1 VVVANQ
7 PRLSPIAGLIIGIT
21 TVAGFAGASAIAFL
35 QRWPLRMDAHLWVL
49 VGVVAAMQLYG
60 WARPI
65 VLYRGNQS
73 QGYQHDEGYFVVLAL
88 VIPPILTI
96 GVFALAV
103 TLGQIVR
110 RRPLIKSIFNL
121 GEVMLAVSVAL
132 AVSRAISV
140 PEQSLSQG
148 AVAAAGL
155 GAAVYFVMSLAVVW
169 SLMISMG
176 TPWRDCVLDDL
187 GVQAAVSFSGAV
199 VGILLALG
207 LKTDSW
213 ATALAVPLLIVMRR
227 LLAAQFKLQRD
238 RSRIRG
244 LFNVTL
250 EANRRLRQ
258 EAVLEAILE
267 AAMEQLRCDGAD
279 LLERPPE
286 AGEVGSIV
294 EVAGQRHWL
303 IVSGRRREEPFEAAD
318 QVLLDT
324 IAAVAQGALTNAE
337 LYRQVRYERGRLA
350 SITLNIGEG
359 VCAVDVSGNLTFVN
373 PAAASLVNLPTR
385 TIPVGERMRED
396 ALRAP
401 DFLLAPAR
409 EAMAAARVIREDDG
423 CFEGR
428 DGNDLNVA
436 YTASAIHQ
444 NGEVMGAV
452 IAFRDI
458 TDRKRLEATMARQ
471 ALYDSLTGLAN
482 RRLLV
487 DRLESALE
495 RSNRDGSRHALVFV
509 DVDRF
514 KAINDSLGH
523 GTGDDLLVA
532 VGTRM
537 KQVAG
542 HRALVSRFGGDEFVI
557 LVENVAYIDE
567 AITVARRIC
576 SAVEMPVVLTDGYEI
591 VASVS
596 VGVALTEPGHT
607 ADDVLRDADVA
618 MYRAKGRGG
627 TYQVFDKAL
636 MGTRSSERIEL
647 EAALRKSIER
657 GELEVYYQPMVSVV
671 DRKIVGAEALVRWQH
686 PTEGLT
692 NPDRFVPVAEE
703 TGLILPIGNFVLDEA
718 CRRIQAI
725 RSRLGV
731 DLPIS
736 VNLSSRQF
744 QQSSLLGQVAS
755 ALDRTGLPSN
765 LLMLEITETMVMEDL
780 AGATEIM
787 KKLNRLGV
795 RLAIDDFGTGHSSLG
810 YLKNFPV
817 YEVKV
822 DRTFVGHVA
831 DDPVDSAIVAAVV
844 DLADAMGIDAVAEG
858 VETNDQLAALRKLGC
873 RVAQGYLFSRP
884 VPAHQFDEL
893 VIAQFE
899 PRPSAIDL
907 RSVPLRVV

>member
-1 VVVANQ
+1 MANQ
-7 PRLSPIAGLIIGIT
+7 TQLPRIPRLIVCITILAGI
-21 TVAGFAGASAIAFL
+21 VGASEVAL
-35 QRWPLRMDAHLWVL
+35 SQRWPIRMDAALWAL

-65 VLYRGNQS
+65 VLYRGNLS

-88 VIPPILTI
+88 VVPPILTI

-103 TLGQIVR
+103 TVGQVIR
-110 RRPLIKSIFNL
+110 RRPFVKSVFNL
-121 GEVMLAVSVAL
+121 GQVMLSVSVGL
-132 AVSRAISV
+132 GVSRAMSV
-140 PEQSLSQG
+140 PSHSLTLG

-155 GAAVYFVMSLAVVW
+155 GTAVYFLVSLAVVW
-169 SLMISMG
+169 LLMISFG
-176 TPWRDCVLDDL
+176 TPWRDCLFDDL
-187 GVQAAVSFSGAV
+187 GAQASVSFSGAV
-199 VGILLALG
+199 VGVLLALG
-207 LKTDSW
+207 LKTGSW

-227 LLAAQFKLQRD
+227 LLAAQFTLQRD
-238 RSRIRG
+238 RSRVRG

-258 EAVLEAILE
+258 EAVLESILD
-267 AAMEQLRCDGAD
+267 AAMEQLRCDRAELVD
-279 LLERPPE
+279 RPPE

-294 EVAGQRHWL
+294 EVAGERHWL
-303 IVSGRRREEPFEAAD
+303 VVSGRRREEPFEATD

-324 IAAVAQGALTNAE
+324 IAAIAQGALTNAE
-337 LYRQVRYERGRLA
+337 LYHQVRYEQGRLA

-385 TIPVGERMRED
+385 TIPVEERLNRD
-396 ALRAP
+396 VLRAP

-409 EAMAAARVIREDDG
+409 EAMAAGRVIREEDG
-423 CFEGR
+423 SFEGR
-428 DGNDLNVA
+428 DGNALNVA

-495 RSNRDGSRHALVFV
+495 RSSHDGSRHALVFV

-532 VGTRM
+532 VGSRM

-557 LVENVAYIDE
+557 LVEDVGNLDE

-576 SAVEMPVVLTDGYEI
+576 SAVEMPVVLSDGYEI

-596 VGVALTEPGHT
+596 IGVALTEPGHS

-627 TYQVFDKAL
+627 TYQVFDKAV
-636 MGTRSSERIEL
+636 MGTRSAERIEL

-657 GELEVYYQPMVSVV
+657 GELEVYYQPMVSVA
-671 DRKIVGAEALVRWQH
+671 DQKIVGAEALVRWRH
-686 PTEGLT
+686 PTEGLMS
-692 NPDRFVPVAEE
+692 PDRFVPVAEE

-718 CRRIQAI
+718 CRRIQFI

-736 VNLSSRQF
+736 VNLSPRQF
-744 QQSSLLGQVAS
+744 QQSSLLGEVAS
-755 ALDRTGLPSN
+755 ALDRAGLPSK
-765 LLMLEITETMVMEDL
+765 LLKLEITETMVMDDL
-780 AGATEIM
+780 DGATEIM

-817 YEVKV
+817 HEVKV
-822 DRTFVGHVA
+822 DRTFVASVA

-844 DLADAMGIDAVAEG
+844 DLADAMGIAAVAEG
-858 VETNDQLAALRKLGC
+858 VETNDQLAVLRKLGC
-873 RVAQGYLFSRP
+873 HIAQGYLFSRP

-893 VIAQFE
+893 LIAQFE
-899 PRPSAIDL
+899 CGTARNEFRA
-907 RSVPLRVV
+907 VPLRVV